1 MKKSGKTKQ
10 SKKSKPL
17 PKKNIPKKSKPKKE
31 IDLSEEEPE
40 FSSENE
46 YMNYVGVKNEMKN
59 DIQENFD
66 EPFTYLMGNADNII
80 TKSTYTKI
88 EYENGKPVNEE
99 HYQAE
104 SVNHKDKKG
113 HNIAEKKEK
122 YKNEKAGI
130 EKISHQRLMDG
141 EKKEKYKNE
150 KAGIEKISHQRL
162 MDGKGTKVIKKINL
176 KSGDKEE
183 HNIYKGIKEKNVKD
197 FNKKYNTL
205 KERVKLDEM
214 FEEVKLLGR
223 KRNLEQGKV
232 LLLGDGNENK
242 EIKEKEEK
250 KDNKENKSKKE
261 KSEKKVKKEDK
272 KEKEKIKEKKGKKE
286 EEKTKN
292 VSKSKSK
299 SKNKN
304 KKNKK

>member
-1 MKKSGKTKQ
+1 MKKSGKTKS
-10 SKKSKPL
+10 SKKTKPL
-17 PKKNIPKKSKPKKE
+17 SKKNLSKKRIPKKE
-31 IDLSEEEPE
+31 MDLSEEEPE

-46 YMNYVGVKNEMKN
+46 YMNFIGAKDEMRN
-59 DIQENFD
+59 DIQDNFD
-66 EPFTYLMGNADNII
+66 EPFSYLMGNSDNII

-88 EYENGKPVNEE
+88 EYENGKPINEE

-122 YKNEKAGI
+122 YKNEK
-130 EKISHQRLMDG
+130 E
-141 EKKEKYKNE
+141 
-150 KAGIEKISHQRL
+150 GIEKISHQRL

-183 HNIYKGIKEKNVKD
+183 HNIYKGIKEQNVKE
-197 FNKKYNTL
+197 FNKKYNTI
-205 KERVKLDEM
+205 KEKVKLDEM

-223 KRNLEQGKV
+223 KRNLDQGKV
-232 LLLGDGNENK
+232 LLLGDGNENTK
-242 EIKEKEEK
+242 IKEKEDNRNKKEK
-250 KDNKENKSKKE
+250 KDKKEIKKEENKVKE
-261 KSEKKVKKEDK
+261 ENKIKEE
-272 KEKEKIKEKKGKKE
+272 KEKEKVKEKGGKKKE
-286 EEKTKN
+286 N
-292 VSKSKSK
+292 K

>member
-1 MKKSGKTKQ
+1 MKKSGKSKQ

-88 EYENGKPVNEE
+88 EYENGKPINEE

-113 HNIAEKKEK
+113 HNIA
-122 YKNEKAGI
+122 
-130 EKISHQRLMDG
+130 

-205 KERVKLDEM
+205 KEKVKLDEM

-261 KSEKKVKKEDK
+261 KKEKKVKKEDK

>member
-1 MKKSGKTKQ
+1 MKKSGKSKQ
-10 SKKSKPL
+10 PKKSKPL
-17 PKKNIPKKSKPKKE
+17 PKKNIPKKLKPKKE
-31 IDLSEEEPE
+31 LDLSEEEPE

-66 EPFTYLMGNADNII
+66 EPFTYLMGNSDNII

-88 EYENGKPVNEE
+88 EYENGKPINEE

-113 HNIAEKKEK
+113 HNIA
-122 YKNEKAGI
+122 
-130 EKISHQRLMDG
+130 

-183 HNIYKGIKEKNVKD
+183 HNIYKGIKEQNVKD

-205 KERVKLDEM
+205 KEKVKLDEM

-242 EIKEKEEK
+242 EKEEKKEK
-250 KDNKENKSKKE
+250 KDNKEIKSKKG
-261 KSEKKVKKEDK
+261 KIEKKNKKEEI
-272 KEKEKIKEKKGKKE
+272 KEKEKIKVKPGKKK

>member
-130 EKISHQRLMDG
+130 EKISHQKM
-141 EKKEKYKNE
+141 
-150 KAGIEKISHQRL
+150 
-162 MDGKGTKVIKKINL
+162 MDGKGTKVIKQINL
-176 KSGDKEE
+176 KSGNKEE
-183 HNIYKGIKEKNVKD
+183 HNIYNGIKENNVKE
-197 FNKKYNTL
+197 FNKKYNSL
-205 KERVKLDEM
+205 KKKVKLDEM
-214 FEEVKLLGR
+214 FEEVKLLGK
-223 KRNLEQGKV
+223 KRNLDNVKV

-250 KDNKENKSKKE
+250 KENKNKKE
-261 KSEKKVKKEDK
+261 KKSGKTKVE
-272 KEKEKIKEKKGKKE
+272 KGKV
-286 EEKTKN
+286 EKTKN
-292 VSKSKSK
+292 VSKSKG
-299 SKNKN
+299 KN

>member
-141 EKKEKYKNE
+141 
-150 KAGIEKISHQRL
+150 
-162 MDGKGTKVIKKINL
+162 KGTKVIKKINL

-205 KERVKLDEM
+205 KEKVKLDEM

-286 EEKTKN
+286 EVKTKN

>member
-88 EYENGKPVNEE
+88 EYENGKPINEE

-113 HNIAEKKEK
+113 HNIA
-122 YKNEKAGI
+122 
-130 EKISHQRLMDG
+130 

-205 KERVKLDEM
+205 KEKVKLDEM

-250 KDNKENKSKKE
+250 KDNKENKNKKE

-286 EEKTKN
+286 EVKTKN

>member
-1 MKKSGKTKQ
+1 MKKSGKSKQ

-141 EKKEKYKNE
+141 
-150 KAGIEKISHQRL
+150 
-162 MDGKGTKVIKKINL
+162 KGTKVIKKINL

-205 KERVKLDEM
+205 KEKVKLDEM

-261 KSEKKVKKEDK
+261 KKEKKVKKEDK
-272 KEKEKIKEKKGKKE
+272 KEKEKEKIKEKKGKKE

>member
-1 MKKSGKTKQ
+1 MKKSGKSKQ
-10 SKKSKPL
+10 PKKSKPL

-31 IDLSEEEPE
+31 LDLSEEEPE

-66 EPFTYLMGNADNII
+66 EPFTYLMGNSDNII

-88 EYENGKPVNEE
+88 EYENGKPINEE

-113 HNIAEKKEK
+113 HNIA
-122 YKNEKAGI
+122 
-130 EKISHQRLMDG
+130 

-183 HNIYKGIKEKNVKD
+183 HNIYKGIKEQNVKD

-205 KERVKLDEM
+205 KEKVKLDEM

-242 EIKEKEEK
+242 EKEEKKEK
-250 KDNKENKSKKE
+250 KDNKETKSKKG
-261 KSEKKVKKEDK
+261 KIEKKNKKEDI
-272 KEKEKIKEKKGKKE
+272 KEKEKIKEKPGKKKE
-286 EEKTKN
+286 EKANN

>member
-1 MKKSGKTKQ
+1 MKKSGKSKQ
-10 SKKSKPL
+10 TKKSKPL
-17 PKKNIPKKSKPKKE
+17 PKKIVPKKSKPKKE

-141 EKKEKYKNE
+141 
-150 KAGIEKISHQRL
+150 
-162 MDGKGTKVIKKINL
+162 KGTKVIKKINL

-205 KERVKLDEM
+205 KEKVKLDEM

-261 KSEKKVKKEDK
+261 KKEKKVKKEDK
-272 KEKEKIKEKKGKKE
+272 KEKEKEKIKEKKGKKE